1 MQDPETGKSGD
12 FAFDNPAFK
21 SDGTKVQS
29 SPLDTKW
36 MGGNGTLTTAE
47 KRKSQDDHAA
57 GNGMSQS
64 RVIGLRG
71 SDFTGLGIELCGG
84 LKEGIFVRKVMPQG
98 PATGLVNV
106 GDKITSITIDCSH
119 LVLEDAVSILSY
131 ASPYNVQL
139 ELVDAKANVAAMS
152 HANSPKSN
160 TSTLSHPLYRSGS
173 QSDVNTVSGGG
184 GNFLFVTII
193 YSINK
198 CNSSSSSVDWTKLE
212 KEPVPGGQQ

>member
-1 MQDPETGKSGD
+1 MVPDPESGKGGD
-12 FAFDNPAFK
+12 YAFDNPAFK
-21 SDGTKVQS
+21 NDGTKVQS

-36 MGGNGTLTTAE
+36 MGGGAKENGNRATLTNE
-47 KRKSQDDHAA
+47 KRKSQDDNAVA
-57 GNGMSQS
+57 NNMAPS

-84 LKEGIFVRKVMPQG
+84 LKEGIYVRKVMPQG
-98 PATGLVNV
+98 PASGHVNV
-106 GDKITSITIDCSH
+106 GDKISSITIDFNH

-139 ELVDAKANVAAMS
+139 ELVDAKANVTAMS

-173 QSDVNTVSGGG
+173 QSDVNTVSLDDETRI
-184 GNFLFVTII
+184 NFI
-193 YSINK
+193 
-198 CNSSSSSVDWTKLE
+198 
-212 KEPVPGGQQ
+212 

>member
-1 MQDPETGKSGD
+1 MVQDPETGKGGE

-21 SDGTKVQS
+21 TDGTKVQT

-36 MGGNGTLTTAE
+36 METTTTTSTTVKENGNRATLTNE
-47 KRKSQDDHAA
+47 KRKSQDDNAVA
-57 GNGMSQS
+57 GGGNLAQP

-84 LKEGIFVRKVMPQG
+84 LKEGIYVRKVMPQG

-106 GDKITSITIDCSH
+106 GDKITSITIDFNH

-131 ASPYNVQL
+131 ASPYSVQL
-139 ELVDAKANVAAMS
+139 ELVDAKANVTTMA
-152 HANSPKSN
+152 HANSPTSN

-173 QSDVNTVSGGG
+173 QSDVNTVS
-184 GNFLFVTII
+184 
-193 YSINK
+193 
-198 CNSSSSSVDWTKLE
+198 E
-212 KEPVPGGQQ
+212 KGMM